1 MDTEEIIDND
11 ENEEQ
16 IGYTDT
22 RTAEEWLEY
31 STQTSNGRA
40 VGCEDTEQPRSL
52 WMRIFAV
59 FIFIFKLCWAAL
71 MLGVIAL
78 ACVAF
83 FYWAILMIFV
93 GIGIAESGKDK
104 GISGATFFLPLRLAK
119 IAWNAIW

>member
-59 FIFIFKLCWAAL
+59 FIFILKLCWAAL

-78 ACVAF
+78 ACVAL
-83 FYWAILMIFV
+83 FYWAILMIFIGTFMAANGM
-93 GIGIAESGKDK
+93 GIGKI
-104 GISGATFFLPLRLAK
+104 ISTLFLPMRLAK
-119 IAWNAIW
+119 VAWNHIW